1 MSAGHH
7 IARRVDIVSNSVSNI
22 LLHVGKGHAVLIG
35 PILTHLT
42 VHIWIHWHPRIHAHI
57 CIHIRV
63 HII

>member
-7 IARRVDIVSNSVSNI
+7 VARCVDIVSNSVSNI
-22 LLHVGKGHAVLIG
+22 LLHVGKGHAVLT
-35 PILTHLT
+35 PVLTHLI
-42 VHIWIHWHPRIHAHI
+42 VHVWIHRHAAHVAHV